1 MKKISIIVCIVISI
15 FQQLNLH
22 AQPYRY
28 ERTPTLTSPTRYIKP
43 YHRTDNNAKIQVAI
57 LLDVSNSMDGLIDQ
71 AKAQLWNMV
80 TTLGRT
86 HYRDGIPQIE
96 LALYEFGR
104 ETNSRRAGYVKQLSG
119 FTTNLDYLS
128 SVLFNVTTNGGD
140 EFCTQAI
147 YNSLVDLN
155 WDNNPNSY
163 KVIFICGNENFLQ
176 GPDLLKKAC
185 VLAKQKSV
193 IINTIYCGDRM
204 EGIRENWKLMETC
217 GGGSY
222 TFIDQNEKH
231 QEIQTP
237 YDEELITLN
246 DQLNQTY
253 VYYGNQGQAYAEVQK
268 NVDSKNRQL
277 SKSVYVKRI
286 EAKGNKSLYK
296 NEEWDLVDKM
306 EKDPSIIQK
315 INKEQLADSLQKKTT
330 AQLEQRIK
338 LKAKQRAVIQQKI
351 AERTKKRN
359 EFIANEKKK
368 SKVNNGKATM
378 ETEVEKILRNQTTQ
392 KGMKIQP

>member
-15 FQQLNLH
+15 FQQLNLQ
-22 AQPYRY
+22 AQTYRY
-28 ERTPTLTSPTRYIKP
+28 ERTPDLTVPTKYTKP
-43 YHRTDNNAKIQVAI
+43 YHQKDNNAKIQVAI

-86 HYRDGIPQIE
+86 HYRNGIPQIE

-104 ETNSRRAGYVKQLSG
+104 ESNSKRNGYVKQLSN

-147 YNSLVDLN
+147 YNSLVELN

-163 KVIFICGNENFLQ
+163 KVIFIAGNENFLQ
-176 GPDLLKKAC
+176 GPNLLRKAC

-193 IINTIYCGDRM
+193 IINTIFCGDQR
-204 EGIRENWKLMETC
+204 EGIRENWRLMEAC

-222 TFIDQNEKH
+222 TFIDQNEKY

-246 DQLNQTY
+246 EQLNQTY
-253 VYYGNQGQAYAEVQK
+253 VYYGNKGQAYANVQK
-268 NVDSKNRQL
+268 EVDDKNIQMSR
-277 SKSVYVKRI
+277 SVYVKRI
-286 EAKGNKSLYK
+286 EAKGNRSLYK

-315 INKEQLADSLQKKTT
+315 INKNQLADSLQKKTT
-330 AQLEQRIK
+330 AQLEQSIK
-338 LKAKQRAVIQQKI
+338 LKAKQRAAIQQKI
-351 AERTKKRN
+351 GEKTIKRN
-359 EFIANEKKK
+359 EYIAVEKKK
-368 SKVNNGKATM
+368 SSKKNGKSTM
-378 ETEVEKILRNQTTQ
+378 ETEVEKILREQTAQ
-392 KGMKIQP
+392 KGMKIQQ

>member
-15 FQQLNLH
+15 FHQLNLQ

-28 ERTPTLTSPTRYIKP
+28 ERTPDLTIPTRYNKP
-43 YHRTDNNAKIQVAI
+43 YHRTENNAKIQVAI

-71 AKAQLWNMV
+71 AKAQLWNTV

-96 LALYEFGR
+96 LAFYEFGR

-119 FTTNLDYLS
+119 FSTNLDYLS

-147 YNSLVDLN
+147 YTSLTELN

-163 KVIFICGNENFLQ
+163 KVIFICGNESFLQ
-176 GPDLLKKAC
+176 GPDLLKRVC

-204 EGIRENWKLMETC
+204 EGIREHWKLLESC

-222 TFIDQNEKH
+222 TFIDQNEKQ
-231 QEIQTP
+231 QEIHTP

-253 VYYGNQGQAYAEVQK
+253 VYYGNRGQAYADVQK
-268 NVDSKNRQL
+268 NVDSKNRL
-277 SKSVYVKRI
+277 MSKSVYVKRI
-286 EAKGNKSLYK
+286 EAKGIKSLYK

-306 EKDPSIIQK
+306 EKDPNIIQK
-315 INKEQLADSLQKKTT
+315 INKNQLADSLQKKTT
-330 AQLEQRIK
+330 AQLEQSIK
-338 LKAKQRAVIQQKI
+338 LKAKQRAAIQQKI
-351 AERTKKRN
+351 AEKTKKRN
-359 EFIANEKKK
+359 EFIANEKRK
-368 SKVNNGKATM
+368 SNTNNGKATM
-378 ETEVEKILRNQTTQ
+378 ETEVEKIIRKQAAL
-392 KGMKIQP
+392 KGMKTE